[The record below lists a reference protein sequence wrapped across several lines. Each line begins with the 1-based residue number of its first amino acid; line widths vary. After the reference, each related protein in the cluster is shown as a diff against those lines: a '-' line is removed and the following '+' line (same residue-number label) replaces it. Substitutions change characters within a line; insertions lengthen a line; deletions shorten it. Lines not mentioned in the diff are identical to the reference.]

1 MIRLLCLLLL
11 YLPTA
16 THAPAADPID
26 NAAEQLKSGNVRELA
41 KSFAPSVDMSILN
54 VDGTFTAAKAETEL
68 SDFFSKNKVKSV
80 SILHRVESNPNI
92 RFAVLLLST
101 NTGVYR
107 TSISFKL
114 INGVFL
120 LNDLH
125 IEVEKKE

>member
-11 YLPTA
+11 YLPIRALA
-16 THAPAADPID
+16 TDPID
-26 NAAEQLKSGNVRELA
+26 NAADLLKTGNVHELA
-41 KSFAPSVDMSILN
+41 KTFAPIVDMSVLN
-54 VDGTFTAAKAETEL
+54 LDGTFTPAKAETIL
-68 SDFFSKNKVKSV
+68 NDFFGKNHVKSV

-92 RFAVLLLST
+92 RFAVLLLNT

-114 INGVFL
+114 VNSVFL

-125 IEVEKKE
+125 IEVEKNE